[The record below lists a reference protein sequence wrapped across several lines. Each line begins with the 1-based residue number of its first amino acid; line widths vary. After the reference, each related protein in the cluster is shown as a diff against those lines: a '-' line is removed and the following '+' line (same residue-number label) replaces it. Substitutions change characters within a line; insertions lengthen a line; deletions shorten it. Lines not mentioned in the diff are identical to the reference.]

1 MIYRFL
7 NINELNIE
15 DISGRVS
22 KERLNRAEKF
32 KNEIDKKRSIA
43 VEYLLNEMLDE
54 LYDGITPVELSY
66 DKNGKPHI
74 YEDASEGGLE
84 GTDLVQFSLS
94 HSGDYVACI
103 ISDVPCGIDIERH
116 SERRDYEKIAKR
128 ICTDRELVN
137 ITNREDFYQLWTL
150 KESVMKAVGLGLA
163 LDMRK
168 IEIERVNER
177 YEIMTEGK
185 KYIGH
190 VLKAPDGYSL
200 SYVEKI
206 TRTIY

>member
-116 SERRDYEKIAKR
+116 SERRDYVKIAKR

>member
-54 LYDGITPVELSY
+54 LYDGITPVELLY

-177 YEIMTEGK
+177 YEIMTEEE